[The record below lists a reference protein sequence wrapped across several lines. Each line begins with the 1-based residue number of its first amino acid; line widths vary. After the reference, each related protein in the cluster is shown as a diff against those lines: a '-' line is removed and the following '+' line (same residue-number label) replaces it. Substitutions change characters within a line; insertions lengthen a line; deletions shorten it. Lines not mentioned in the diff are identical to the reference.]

1 MIYTSDHGENI
12 FDDQRLRFLH
22 ASPVPSAYD
31 LNVPLLVWTSEQY
44 SRDHS
49 AITAALHANRDK
61 DVETSVS
68 LFPTLMS
75 VAGISSPRTAD
86 LTPRSLTDANY
97 KAPRHRLYLDDHNRA
112 VTLRQA
118 GMDEF
123 DFEKMKEWGME
134 DDGCRP
140 LCKYCPKSKN
150 LLQNKNRF

>member
-1 MIYTSDHGENI
+1 M
-12 FDDQRLRFLH
+12 
-22 ASPVPSAYD
+22 PSAYD

-44 SRDHS
+44 SRDYS
-49 AITAALHANRDK
+49 TITAALHANRDK

-75 VAGISSPRTAD
+75 MAGISSPRTAA
-86 LTPRSLTDANY
+86 LTPRSLPDANY

-123 DFEKMKEWGME
+123 DFEKMKEWGMAE
-134 DDGCRP
+134 
-140 LCKYCPKSKN
+140 
-150 LLQNKNRF
+150 F

>member
-1 MIYTSDHGENI
+1 M
-12 FDDQRLRFLH
+12 
-22 ASPVPSAYD
+22 PSAYD

-44 SRDHS
+44 GRDYS

-75 VAGISSPRTAD
+75 MAGISSPHTAA
-86 LTPRSLTDANY
+86 LTPRSLTDAGY

-123 DFEKMKEWGME
+123 DFEKMKKWGME
-134 DDGCRP
+134 DGCRP
-140 LCKYCPKSKN
+140 N
-150 LLQNKNRF
+150 